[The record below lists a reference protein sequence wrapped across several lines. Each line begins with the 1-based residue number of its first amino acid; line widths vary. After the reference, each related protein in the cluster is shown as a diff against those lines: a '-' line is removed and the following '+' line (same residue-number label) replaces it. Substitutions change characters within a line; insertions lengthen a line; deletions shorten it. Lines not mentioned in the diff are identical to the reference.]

1 MFEKYT
7 IQNGESLTS
16 IAKKFDTNVNM
27 LLDIN
32 NISYEDMLRAGSEI
46 IVPKS
51 KEKYFEYYT
60 IEKGDN
66 LYRIALKYNI
76 NPELLSNLNGLM
88 MDDYIYPGQELLIPK
103 SGYSYYITTE
113 GDTLDIVANRFK
125 VSKNKIMTAVFAATF
140 AFQIFFFSYIIIIL

>member
-7 IQNGESLTS
+7 IQNGEILAS
-16 IAKKFDTNVNM
+16 IAKKFDTDVNM

-125 VSKNKIMTAVFAATF
+125 VSKNKIMTENETIYLMPDQLLVNKN
-140 AFQIFFFSYIIIIL
+140 S

>member
-7 IQNGESLTS
+7 IQNGESLAS
-16 IAKKFDTNVNM
+16 IAKKFDTDVNM

-60 IEKGDN
+60 IEKGD
-66 LYRIALKYNI
+66 
-76 NPELLSNLNGLM
+76 
-88 MDDYIYPGQELLIPK
+88 
-103 SGYSYYITTE
+103 
-113 GDTLDIVANRFK
+113 TLFMGN
-125 VSKNKIMTAVFAATF
+125 NE
-140 AFQIFFFSYIIIIL
+140 

>member
-125 VSKNKIMTAVFAATF
+125 VSKNKIMTENETIYLMPD
-140 AFQIFFFSYIIIIL
+140 QLLLNKNS

>member
-7 IQNGESLTS
+7 IQNGESLAS
-16 IAKKFDTNVNM
+16 IAKKFDTDVNM

-76 NPELLSNLNGLM
+76 NPELLANMNGLDM
-88 MDDYIYPGQELLIPK
+88 QDYIYPDQEILIPK
-103 SGYSYYITTE
+103 SGYSYYITKE
-113 GDTLDIVANRFK
+113 GDTLDL
-125 VSKNKIMTAVFAATF
+125 VSNKFNTDVTGLLNNNE
-140 AFQIFFFSYIIIIL
+140 IIYLLDGQLLVYKRD

>member
-88 MDDYIYPGQELLIPK
+88 MDDYI
-103 SGYSYYITTE
+103 
-113 GDTLDIVANRFK
+113 
-125 VSKNKIMTAVFAATF
+125 
-140 AFQIFFFSYIIIIL
+140 

>member
-125 VSKNKIMTAVFAATF
+125 VSKNKIMTENETIYLMPDQLIVNKN
-140 AFQIFFFSYIIIIL
+140 S

>member
-125 VSKNKIMTAVFAATF
+125 VSKNKIMTENEKIYLMPDQLLVNKN
-140 AFQIFFFSYIIIIL
+140 S

>member
-51 KEKYFEYYT
+51 KEKYFEYYP

-125 VSKNKIMTAVFAATF
+125 VSKNKIMTENETIYLMPDQLLVNKN
-140 AFQIFFFSYIIIIL
+140 S